1 MTATATIVTPAEFLA
16 LLNSERGKVDS
27 RPVVYDPACGSAAQ
41 FIVSDNYQRS
51 HESLESVLDHMDG
64 LGRWPYQRFPFFGIT
79 GAAGEVLER
88 GPATAGGDVLP
99 EWPWGADRVIEAW
112 MDSPGHRAVLMDSR
126 FTRVGLA
133 NAGAIWAAVLS
144 DEARPGQVPM
154 PVPIVRRRPW
164 PWWWFW

>member
-1 MTATATIVTPAEFLA
+1 MTVAVIVTPPEFLA

-27 RPVVYDPACGSAAQ
+27 LPVVYDPACGSAAR
-41 FIVSDNYQRS
+41 FIAADNYQRS
-51 HESLESVLDHMDG
+51 RETLESILDHMDS
-64 LGRWPYQRFPFFGIT
+64 LGRWPHSRFPLFGIA

-99 EWPWGADRVIEAW
+99 EWPYGADRVFEAW

-133 NAGAIWAAVLS
+133 KAGAIWAAVLS
-144 DEARPGQVPM
+144 DDARRGQKPA
-154 PVPIVRRRPW
+154 PLVRRRPW
-164 PWWWFW
+164 WWPW